1 MYKLIK
7 TEQDHEQALERI
19 DELAFAEQLTS
30 EQADELELLVHL
42 AEEYEERECP
52 IGLPSPVE
60 AIKFRMEQLGLNQAD
75 MTRYIGSK
83 SNVSEVLSGKRS
95 LSLSMMRKLHA
106 GLGIPAEVLLQDPDA
121 QFPTS
126 YGELEWEKF
135 PLKELAKRNII
146 PAFIN
151 SKNQAE
157 EAIRWLIQEAGSPK
171 TLTACHR
178 KGTWNGSDGD
188 AYATLA
194 WELIVRSKAR
204 QVHLPVKF
212 DPENFTVDHLRR
224 ITHLSIY
231 DDGPLKAKEYLA
243 KRGIVLVTE
252 RPFKKTYLDGVALL
266 LDDGTP
272 VVGMTLRFDRLDYF
286 WFTLLRELAHVI
298 KHLGVGDTTCILDY
312 ETSIENLEARE
323 TEANEIAAESFI
335 PSSIWE
341 SSEAKK
347 TSNKKAVQFLARNLD
362 IHEAIVAGRLRKERK
377 NYHIHSQL
385 LGNGK
390 VNEMF
395 F

>member
-42 AEEYEERECP
+42 TEEYEERECP

-146 PAFIN
+146 PAFSN

-157 EAIRWLIQEAGSPK
+157 
-171 TLTACHR
+171 
-178 KGTWNGSDGD
+178 
-188 AYATLA
+188 
-194 WELIVRSKAR
+194 
-204 QVHLPVKF
+204 
-212 DPENFTVDHLRR
+212 
-224 ITHLSIY
+224 
-231 DDGPLKAKEYLA
+231 
-243 KRGIVLVTE
+243 
-252 RPFKKTYLDGVALL
+252 
-266 LDDGTP
+266 
-272 VVGMTLRFDRLDYF
+272 
-286 WFTLLRELAHVI
+286 
-298 KHLGVGDTTCILDY
+298 
-312 ETSIENLEARE
+312 
-323 TEANEIAAESFI
+323 
-335 PSSIWE
+335 
-341 SSEAKK
+341 
-347 TSNKKAVQFLARNLD
+347 
-362 IHEAIVAGRLRKERK
+362 
-377 NYHIHSQL
+377 
-385 LGNGK
+385 
-390 VNEMF
+390 
-395 F
+395 